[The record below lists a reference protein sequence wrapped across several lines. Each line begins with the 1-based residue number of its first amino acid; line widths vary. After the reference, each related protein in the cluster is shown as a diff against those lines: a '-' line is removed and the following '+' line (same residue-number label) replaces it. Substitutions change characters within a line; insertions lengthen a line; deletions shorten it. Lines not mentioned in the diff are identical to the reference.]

1 MNGNDDVV
9 VSMPYNFSIPQF
21 LSDTDNIS
29 DTDYISDT
37 SNSTHICKMTERLNA
52 LEKIVQKMMSMLKT
66 INDKMCINPVPSST
80 VRGSVAATTRNQGQ
94 PQHLL

>member
-21 LSDTDNIS
+21 LSDTD
-29 DTDYISDT
+29 YISDT
-37 SNSTHICKMTERLNA
+37 SSSTHICKMTERLNA